1 MSFAI
6 QFYKN
11 SSPVNKVDK
20 SIELVTTATGTLR
33 DSSSILQP
41 VILIETTYDAGQAL
55 ITGSNYT
62 YIEEFGRYYYIT
74 DVVAEI
80 NGLYEVKMDVDV
92 LMTYSAQIKQ
102 QEAVIARQAFKRN
115 MYLDDGWFMAYQN
128 PDFKQLYFSNA
139 TPFES
144 QEYVLIIAG
153 S

>member
-6 QFYKN
+6 NFYRN
-11 SSPVNKVDK
+11 ASPVNKVDK
-20 SIELVTTATGTLR
+20 SITLVTTATGVLR
-33 DSSSILQP
+33 DGASILQP
-41 VILIETTYDAGQAL
+41 VILIETTYDGGQAI
-55 ITGSNYT
+55 ITGSNYA
-62 YIEEFGRYYYIT
+62 YIAEFGRYYYIT
-74 DVVAEI
+74 DVTAQI

-92 LMTYSAQIKQ
+92 LMTYSSQIKQ

-128 PDFKQLYFSNA
+128 PYFKQLYFSNT

>member
-1 MSFAI
+1 MSFSI

-20 SIELVTTATGTLR
+20 DLTLVTQATGVLK
-33 DSSSILQP
+33 DSASILQP
-41 VILIETTYDAGQAL
+41 VITIETTYNSGAAL
-55 ITGSNYT
+55 LVQSNYA
-62 YIEEFGRYYYIT
+62 YIEAFGRYYFIT
-74 DVVAEI
+74 DVSAGI
-80 NGLYEVKMDVDV
+80 NGLYEVSMDVDV
-92 LMTYSAQIKQ
+92 LMTYSAQIKN

-115 MYLDDGWFMAYQN
+115 MYLDDGWFMAYQK
-128 PDFKQLYFSNA
+128 PIFKQLYFSNP

>member
-1 MSFAI
+1 MSFPI

-20 SIELVTTATGTLR
+20 DLTLVTQATGVLR
-33 DSSSILQP
+33 ESASILQP
-41 VILIETTYDAGQAL
+41 VITIETTYNSGAAL
-55 ITGSNYT
+55 LVQSNYA
-62 YIEEFGRYYYIT
+62 YIEAFGRYYFIT
-74 DVVAEI
+74 DVSAGI
-80 NGLYEVKMDVDV
+80 NGLYEVSMDVDV
-92 LMTYSAQIKQ
+92 LMTYSAQIKN

-115 MYLDDGWFMAYQN
+115 MYLDDGWFMAYQK
-128 PDFKQLYFSNA
+128 PKFKQLYFSNP

>member
-1 MSFAI
+1 MSFPI

-20 SIELVTTATGTLR
+20 DLTIVTQATGALKDRT
-33 DSSSILQP
+33 SILQP
-41 VILIETTYDAGQAL
+41 VITIETTYNSGAAL
-55 ITGSNYT
+55 LVQSNYA
-62 YIEEFGRYYYIT
+62 YIEAFGRYYFIT
-74 DVVAEI
+74 DVSAGI
-80 NGLYEVKMDVDV
+80 NGLYEISMDVDV
-92 LMTYSAQIKQ
+92 LMTYSTQIKN

-128 PDFKQLYFSNA
+128 PKFKQLYFSNPS
-139 TPFES
+139 PFES